1 MYKVLIIINAQQV
14 SNQGTVLST
23 SPATQRMAA
32 ALKDAIVSETKE
44 ETVVSATPD
53 LKSGAGLSGRS
64 FSEDGNEFR
73 TQPLAYADRPA
84 AVKMI
89 AAHQLLHQV
98 SWYDPNDPDW
108 ICCPLTIELP
118 PQFKFPRAKLF
129 QTCRD
134 IKGTRN
140 WVEENL
146 NLRTGNK
153 FRKIWHGSY
162 WLPIVFTAK
171 GPLYGE
177 VIGETQLPNSF
188 QQPIDFPDDKR
199 QSLYHVGYQLL
210 HALSAQPGV
219 YLLQFGFQDDTLIF
233 DRVWPFPAAPALASV
248 GVQKP
253 NLYTCHWQCLIEK
266 PIRDLVI
273 SH

>member
-23 SPATQRMAA
+23 SPATQRMTA
-32 ALKDAIVSETKE
+32 ALKDAIVTDGQE
-44 ETVVSATPD
+44 ETVVKIVSA
-53 LKSGAGLSGRS
+53 
-64 FSEDGNEFR
+64 
-73 TQPLAYADRPA
+73 Q
-84 AVKMI
+84 
-89 AAHQLLHQV
+89 QLLHRHQI
-98 SWYDPNDPDW
+98 SWYDPQDPNW

-118 PQFKFPRAKLF
+118 PQFEFPGAKLF

-134 IKGTRN
+134 IKGMRQ
-140 WVEENL
+140 WVEDTL
-146 NLRTGNK
+146 NLKTGNQIK
-153 FRKIWHGSY
+153 KVWHGHY
-162 WLPIVFTAK
+162 WLPIVVTAK

-188 QQPIDFPDDKR
+188 RQPIDFPDEKR
-199 QSLYHVGYQLL
+199 QPLYRLGYELL
-210 HALSAQPGV
+210 HALAAPPSV
-219 YLLQFGFQDDTLIF
+219 YLLQFGFQENTLIF

-253 NLYTCHWQCLIEK
+253 NLYTCHWQCLIQQ

-273 SH
+273 SC